1 MTVVLIGTL
10 DTKGQEYGWPRDRL
24 IGLGRD
30 VLVIDTGTGEPGV
43 SYPVDVPDDQVAAAA
58 GADLAAL
65 RAVGFFGASSMER
78 LPTERAI
85 TEQVTA
91 FKNLEL

>member
-10 DTKGQEYGWPRDRL
+10 DTEGQEYGWLRDRL

-30 VLVIDTGTGEPGV
+30 VPMIDTGIGEPGV
-43 SYPVDVPDDQVAAAA
+43 SYPVDVPGDRVAAAA
-58 GADLAAL
+58 GAEPAAL
-65 RAVGFFGASSMER
+65 RAAGFSGASSRER

-85 TEQVTA
+85 TEQVAA

>member
-10 DTKGQEYGWPRDRL
+10 DTKGQEYGWLRDRL

-43 SYPVDVPDDQVAAAA
+43 SYPVDVPDDHVAAAA
-58 GADLAAL
+58 GA
-65 RAVGFFGASSMER
+65 GGSSSMER

>member
-10 DTKGQEYGWPRDRL
+10 DTKGQEYGWLRDRL

-43 SYPVDVPDDQVAAAA
+43 SYPVDVPNDQVAAST
-58 GADLAAL
+58 
-65 RAVGFFGASSMER
+65 RTRRPPWPRREPTCSSR
-78 LPTERAI
+78 TWA
-85 TEQVTA
+85 
-91 FKNLEL
+91 